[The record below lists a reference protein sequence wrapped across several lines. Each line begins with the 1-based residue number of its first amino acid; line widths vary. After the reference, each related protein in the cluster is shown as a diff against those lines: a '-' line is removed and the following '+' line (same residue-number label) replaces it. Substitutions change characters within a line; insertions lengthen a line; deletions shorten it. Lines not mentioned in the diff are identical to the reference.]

1 MHVEAPPPSPRAL
14 RPDMPPELERVILTA
29 LAKPPD
35 QRFASAMAM
44 SAALQHATAQL
55 PPDQWRPLTP
65 PAARPSASPWAPTP
79 PSSWSGPGSRP
90 PTPQPP
96 MPPPYPTPQPPSLGN
111 ASTLS
116 AGQVS
121 RGGRPASRRA
131 LWIGLAAIVMIGGG
145 ITAGALLA
153 SRGGDPGTANPGNGS
168 GSVAVI
174 PVAPGKTKDDPWAA
188 RGQPPKADDSKTEDK
203 NNDKDSDKDDKDDDD
218 DDASSGAPGAN
229 PADEAVAAALKQLD
243 ATIKSL
249 PPDQRKRL
257 AGYRGL
263 SKLPPAERLKRL
275 RQLTQQAMAQG
286 MAEAQ
291 NGMAEAQKAMA
302 EA

>member
-29 LAKPPD
+29 LAKAPD

-55 PPDQWRPLTP
+55 PPEQWRPLTP
-65 PAARPSASPWAPTP
+65 PATRPSGSPWAPTP

-116 AGQVS
+116 AGQVA
-121 RGGRPASRRA
+121 RGRPASRRA

-153 SRGGDPGTANPGNGS
+153 SPGGDPGA
-168 GSVAVI
+168 
-174 PVAPGKTKDDPWAA
+174 
-188 RGQPPKADDSKTEDK
+188 
-203 NNDKDSDKDDKDDDD
+203 
-218 DDASSGAPGAN
+218 
-229 PADEAVAAALKQLD
+229 
-243 ATIKSL
+243 
-249 PPDQRKRL
+249 
-257 AGYRGL
+257 
-263 SKLPPAERLKRL
+263 
-275 RQLTQQAMAQG
+275 
-286 MAEAQ
+286 
-291 NGMAEAQKAMA
+291 
-302 EA
+302 